1 MQPQK
6 DFHSDIAVT
15 GSPASAPERAVKL
28 SARGLSRYYGET
40 VALDRV
46 DLDVHEGEFLTLLGP
61 SGSGKTTLLQ
71 TICGLNKPSR
81 GQLFIDG
88 KDHTWTQPEKRGIG
102 VVFQNYALF
111 PHLTVSENIAYP
123 LKVRGMAPREI
134 TQRTG
139 RALET
144 VGLGH
149 AGNRF
154 PNELSGGQQQRVA
167 LARCLVSAPPT
178 ILMDEPLSALDRKL
192 REQMQ
197 MEIKRIHRETDT
209 TIIFVTHDQEEALTM
224 SDRIAVLAHGRIQ
237 QIGAP
242 AELYQTPANLFTAD
256 FLGESNL
263 LPVTLDGA
271 AAQLAD
277 GQGFAAV
284 RPAGKATLLLRPEV
298 LSATAPERP
307 GLSFTGV
314 IRETYYT
321 GTDHQVALETGTF
334 GTIRALLRTGNALPG
349 IGSTL
354 TLHAPGEG
362 LHLIDEVA
370 P

>member
-6 DFHSDIAVT
+6 DFHPDIAVT
-15 GSPASAPERAVKL
+15 GSPDSLPERAVKL

-123 LKVRGMAPREI
+123 LKVRGMASGEI

-167 LARCLVSAPPT
+167 LARCLVYDPSI

-209 TIIFVTHDQEEALTM
+209 TIIFVTHDQEEALAL
-224 SDRIAVLAHGRIQ
+224 SERICLMRDGRIVQ
-237 QIGAP
+237 LGTPREMYESPKSAFVADFIGISNIFEGEVSGAGLSCADGTLPLPDAHESGSKGYLVLRPETMELTTDGPIGGTVTDTIYAGAETRLLVTTGSGKDVILRHRAGPAPRIGAP
-242 AELYQTPANLFTAD
+242 VR
-256 FLGESNL
+256 LGWDRN
-263 LPVTLDGA
+263 
-271 AAQLAD
+271 AAQFLTR
-277 GQGFAAV
+277 AV
-284 RPAGKATLLLRPEV
+284 
-298 LSATAPERP
+298 
-307 GLSFTGV
+307 
-314 IRETYYT
+314 
-321 GTDHQVALETGTF
+321 
-334 GTIRALLRTGNALPG
+334 
-349 IGSTL
+349 
-354 TLHAPGEG
+354 
-362 LHLIDEVA
+362 
-370 P
+370 